1 MERGDINKEEIRE
14 AIRGLRDGKAA
25 GCDGISGE
33 YANME
38 GRKWWS
44 GGGTFVIGCGRVRG
58 DFDGDV
64 IQDIY
69 DGVSGK
75 IKEGVRGK
83 KGDSAESGFR
93 KGMGTIDNIYVL
105 NYLINRQLG
114 RGRRMVALF
123 VDLKTAFDTID
134 RKILCETM
142 RERGIKKGF
151 SIE

>member
-1 MERGDINKEEIRE
+1 MEYLG
-14 AIRGLRDGKAA
+14 
-25 GCDGISGE
+25 
-33 YANME
+33 NME
-38 GRKWWS
+38 IWREGNGGV
-44 GGGTFVIGCGRVRG
+44 GGGTFVIVCERVRS
-58 DFDGDV
+58 DVDGGV

-83 KGDSAESGFR
+83 KGDSAESGS
-93 KGMGTIDNIYVL
+93 GMGTIDNIYVL

-114 RGRRMVALF
+114 RGRRMVELF
-123 VDLKTAFDTID
+123 VDLKTVFDTID

-142 RERGIKKGF
+142 RERGIRKGF

>member
-1 MERGDINKEEIRE
+1 MGV
-14 AIRGLRDGKAA
+14 A
-25 GCDGISGE
+25 
-33 YANME
+33 
-38 GRKWWS
+38 
-44 GGGTFVIGCGRVRG
+44 FVIGCGRVRG
-58 DFDGDV
+58 DVDDGV

-75 IKEGVRGK
+75 IKKGVRGK
-83 KGDSAESGFR
+83 KSDSAESE
-93 KGMGTIDNIYVL
+93 KEMGTMDNIYVL

-114 RGRRMVALF
+114 RRRRMVTLF

-142 RERGIKKGF
+142 RERGIRKCF